1 MAITK
6 LRGLQIADGT
16 VDTTQLANSAVTEAK
31 INDGAVTADK
41 IGASAVTEAKIN
53 DGAVTADKLGASAV
67 TEAKIN
73 DGAVT
78 AAKLGASAVETAKI
92 NDGAVTAD
100 KIGASAVTEA
110 KINNGAVSV
119 NKLATSLDFSSAHTV
134 SVATPTAN
142 AHAATKAYVDSVAEG
157 LDVKESVLGATTASF
172 TMASTASSSTLVLA
186 DGEGGFDASANS
198 FTHDNVTFAQNDRI
212 LIKNGVNSNGA
223 GVDNKWNGIYTVGA
237 LDGATLTLTR
247 ASDFDDS
254 DPASAGVNITSG
266 AFTFVERG
274 DTNADAGFV
283 MTQDNAI
290 TLGTTAITWSQFSGA
305 GSFSADNGV
314 KKTGSNFS
322 LNIETATNINY
333 YSGDIESEGDVI
345 SSTNYE
351 KVVTFYD
358 VAAGDGTTA
367 SPSINSG
374 FFQVYLNGVF
384 QQVSIENGTGDIG
397 SILPSQSDCLFDTS
411 AGELYFPD
419 GVLVNGEDIVT
430 LVYGA

>member
-6 LRGLQIADGT
+6 LKGYQLVDGTVGTTQIAD
-16 VDTTQLANSAVTEAK
+16 SA
-31 INDGAVTADK
+31 I
-41 IGASAVTEAKIN
+41 
-53 DGAVTADKLGASAV
+53 
-67 TEAKIN
+67 
-73 DGAVT
+73 T

-92 NDGAVTAD
+92 NDGAVTNV
-100 KIGASAVTEA
+100 KLGTSAVETA
-110 KINNGAVSV
+110 KIAGNAVTAA
-119 NKLATSLDFSSAHTV
+119 KIDLTDTFDFSSGTV
-134 SVATPTAN
+134 SVATPSAD

-186 DGEGGFDASANS
+186 NGEGGHTGAGGCGFDSTANT
-198 FTHDNVTFAQNDRI
+198 FIHDNVSYAENDRI
-212 LIKNGVNSNGA
+212 LIKDGVNSSGA

-247 ASDFDDS
+247 ASDFNDS

-274 DTNADAGFV
+274 DVNADAGFV
-283 MTQDNAI
+283 MTQDSTI

-322 LNIETATNINY
+322 LNIETATNFNY
-333 YSGDIESEGDVI
+333 YSGDIESEGAVI

-351 KVVTFYD
+351 KVATFYD
-358 VAAGDGTTA
+358 AAAGDGTTA
-367 SPSINSG
+367 SPSTSSG
-374 FFQVYLNGVF
+374 FFQVYLNGVL
-384 QQVSIENGTGDIG
+384 QQHAVENGTGNIG
-397 SILPSQSDCLFDTS
+397 SILPNQADCLFDTS
-411 AGELYFPD
+411 SGELYFPD